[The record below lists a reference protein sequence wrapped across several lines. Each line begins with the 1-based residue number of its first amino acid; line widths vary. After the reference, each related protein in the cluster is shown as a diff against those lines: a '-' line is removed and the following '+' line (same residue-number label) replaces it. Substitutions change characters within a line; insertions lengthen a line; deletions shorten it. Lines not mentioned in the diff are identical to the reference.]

1 MHETIGLILFLLSP
15 AGCNA
20 GPDDHCGAPEDC
32 DSGLAFDFDPVA
44 GSVAGYPC
52 RLLS

>member
-1 MHETIGLILFLLSP
+1 MKIIGLILLLISL
-15 AGCNA
+15 AACTA
-20 GPDDHCGAPEDC
+20 GPSDHCAAPEDC

-44 GSVAGYPC
+44 GSITGYPC